1 MPRSTMKSTYDN
13 SNALIIQ
20 WGAVAMNRAPVDPID
35 HPMTDAIHAAL
46 LQADANEEVRAIV

>member
-1 MPRSTMKSTYDN
+1 MKSTYDN